1 MVAYGSQGFS
11 RSGIHHP
18 PISGSLL
25 DMGGSRSR
33 AGMMFVL
40 LMFYASEMRSAVDPI
55 DNDGDADDADGD
67 GYVNGHE
74 ILAGTNPFDPSV
86 FPDGDPMPASAFIDE
101 DDYDWSAIGTGFASG
116 DAAVSVSVGV
126 DDDGDC
132 WRNASATPPTN
143 SSRDGSNQNGIP
155 CDVLIEWSQFSQVAI
170 VTGDTGV
177 DEDPD
182 DQRYYRE
189 SLHRAFIV
197 GTGKVGFVFLLSVFI
212 PLFLAAGLIREDMES
227 GTIHYILSKPMGRG
241 SIILARLLGYLGLT
255 WPALKPPS
263 SASWPS

>member
-1 MVAYGSQGFS
+1 MEPF
-11 RSGIHHP
+11 
-18 PISGSLL
+18 
-25 DMGGSRSR
+25 
-33 AGMMFVL
+33 
-40 LMFYASEMRSAVDPI
+40 

-143 SSRDGSNQNGIP
+143 SSRM
-155 CDVLIEWSQFSQVAI
+155 VRTRMAFR
-170 VTGDTGV
+170 VTC
-177 DEDPD
+177 
-182 DQRYYRE
+182 
-189 SLHRAFIV
+189 S
-197 GTGKVGFVFLLSVFI
+197 S
-212 PLFLAAGLIREDMES
+212 S
-227 GTIHYILSKPMGRG
+227 G
-241 SIILARLLGYLGLT
+241 
-255 WPALKPPS
+255 PS
-263 SASWPS
+263 SPKWPS